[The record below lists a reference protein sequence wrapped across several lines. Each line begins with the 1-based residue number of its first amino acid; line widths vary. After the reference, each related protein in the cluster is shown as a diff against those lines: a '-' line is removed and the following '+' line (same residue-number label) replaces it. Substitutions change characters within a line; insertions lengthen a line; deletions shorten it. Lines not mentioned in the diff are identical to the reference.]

1 MRLGLITA
9 VVASVA
15 AAALASD
22 PASAPDQPVPYSH
35 RQHVALG
42 LKCAE
47 CHTMPDPGELMTFPL
62 VSKCMAC
69 HRSIKPESPSIQK
82 LSAFASGNRK
92 VPWVRVYQIPSYV
105 FFSHKSHLA
114 AGAGCKK
121 CHGSVTDRDKL
132 WKETD
137 ISMGGCMECHRKER
151 ASLDCN
157 YCHDPRQ

>member
-1 MRLGLITA
+1 
-9 VVASVA
+9 
-15 AAALASD
+15 
-22 PASAPDQPVPYSH
+22 
-35 RQHVALG
+35 
-42 LKCAE
+42 
-47 CHTMPDPGELMTFPL
+47 
-62 VSKCMAC
+62 MAC